1 MSETILHDTHTD
13 DHMDMTTGGS
23 ADFMVT
29 SGSALLMS
37 LSALLTANNVGS
49 VSGQTLVVSYEMLE
63 QNSGALVR
71 VGDSL
76 YYQSDFD
83 FSGVQSVHYSITD
96 QDGVVVL
103 HDTLEISVTP
113 SMVHHGDEVKAPE
126 HMAAMTLVNPS
137 DATHI
142 AVKDG
147 NWSDTGIWQ
156 NVQTGEIEIPGAD
169 ARVFIPKGVSVTY
182 DVDSDVPL
190 FTVRVDGKLSFD
202 TEHDTTMVVDTLF
215 CAPTSVLNIGTE
227 DHPVSADVTTQI
239 VIRSDGEPVTAR
251 DWDMGQLSKGIVTH
265 GQVRIYGEDKT
276 DFITLQQDAHA
287 GDNRLVLSGN
297 PQGWS
302 VGDTLILGGTS
313 YDANGSDADNT
324 RFHDEILEI
333 TKIEGNVVY
342 FKNHTNAATEGNS
355 VLAFDHTRPQG
366 TTFDSS
372 ELNLYVSNLT
382 RNIVVRSEDGRDT
395 PTDER
400 GHVMFM
406 HNPDVQVHNASFVDM
421 GRTDKGELI
430 NGLSG
435 LQPDGSMSDGSNVRG
450 RYPVHFHRTG
460 AEDISGTPAEAE
472 GNVVW
477 GSPGWGLVHHQ
488 SHLVAENNVV
498 FDVVGAGI
506 SAEAGDEIGV
516 WRNNIVIKTTGD
528 SDPLLDLNNSDRA
541 ALGDFG
547 FNGEA
552 YWVQGGMQV
561 EFHDNIAIS
570 SMTGVNLF
578 AGTDGGKREAS
589 SIAVKNL
596 NIRLEDGTIVET
608 DVYKAFKN
616 AGYADDDRIDVTNL
630 PVKAFDGFEAYNVDQ
645 GVITWNM
652 MRNDDGMA
660 EFSMPAQDQAHS
672 EWSLLN
678 GITLWNV
685 FGSGVFLE
693 YTTQTEL
700 QNILIIGNPENPV
713 EFLPGINGDG
723 RGVGVDMNKSTQNL
737 IFENIRIE
745 GFDRGMHVPEEG
757 GFINSEILSY
767 DQTNSV
773 PASKLINGEFANNNY
788 NFTEIQAYNHGT
800 HMFPNYF
807 EIINT
812 VFHSHEDSD
821 NLSPVSGFDSMMVGD
836 RGVVFF
842 DASASFDW
850 DTPDAL
856 RLSQGGIVAYG
867 WDFNGDQIIDEYGRY
882 SSHDFDHFG
891 EYAVGLTV
899 WDAHGLSNTV
909 YKNIVVNTDESYDN
923 MFRNGSLESGYYLGE
938 NGYSL
943 GVLGVN
949 EGWVFGD
956 SFILNNELTGNKGN
970 VISLDAETGWESGF
984 GQVWHDAGLH
994 QGGLKLQFDMNY
1006 VNGSGST
1013 PDQVTI
1019 KVYGINGQ
1027 YDMSVNGSLPHAI
1040 DAINSPVITEILDIK
1055 LANPTGGW
1063 KTFQYDV
1070 DFADGYDYIVMS
1082 VSPSLGMN
1090 SSSDT
1095 LKFDNFYLADG
1106 VSPEAMD
1113 DFVKITGWNNSTFNI
1128 LNNDISILG
1137 DKLHIEKL
1145 GQVEFGNLILNLDG
1159 TITYKPQSGF
1169 SGTDKFSY
1177 IVADEHGNTDLAF
1190 VNLKIDPINADNL
1203 IIHYNFDQDKG
1214 NTAEDM
1220 GADYYDTDGVFFGG
1234 AEHIQ
1239 GGIFKNAVHFDN
1251 RNENDLYSAN
1261 DPASFVFLDNDE
1273 ITYGTGNDLVF
1284 GATANTYDQKSLSFW
1299 FKIDESK
1306 AEPQVIADFGTDG
1319 NGLSIYLDGTKLI
1332 AGGEAQGWSYWNSAD
1347 LSLGQWHHVT
1357 LSLNG
1362 SNQLSNGQQAHSLKV
1377 WLDGKLMSDVVE
1389 KSGVIGEIEGS
1400 GSFNDDALGASYF
1413 GFAYAG
1419 DGLTVFPR
1427 QNGMIG
1433 SMDDFRMYDRV
1444 LSSSEAQTLFSYIQA
1459 PVTNNGNET
1468 YHTGIG
1474 NDLIVGGK
1482 GNDLYLYRAG
1492 EDIFHDVSGTD
1503 TLKLP
1508 ENVIQNG
1515 LSFMRDASAPNDLV
1529 VHVTDRDGHY
1539 LGNVTLKDQFVT
1551 GHGIEKILLADNQ
1564 ALDLTKIQVTTTGTN
1579 GADSIVGSTFGGSF
1593 NDIIYAYAGKDT
1605 VRGGKGNDYID
1616 GGTDQDYLYGDDGSD
1631 TLLGGIGND
1640 VMQGGNGDDL
1650 LYGGDGYDVLYGN
1663 NGIDWVEGGGG
1674 NDRLYGGTEADL
1686 LFGQDGNDILNGGA
1700 GADFLDGGAGADIFA
1715 LAKDGFN
1722 TGVDIISGFS
1732 RTQGD
1737 KIDISD
1743 LLSGYDPLHDLLTDF
1758 VRITQYGADSYLA
1771 VDSNG
1776 GGDNFSYIAMLTGVT
1791 GMTDE
1796 DAMVKA
1802 GTLIV

>member
-1 MSETILHDTHTD
+1 MSETMLHDTSPAVN
-13 DHMDMTTGGS
+13 HMDMETGGG
-23 ADFMVT
+23 ADYAVT

-37 LSALLTANNVGS
+37 LSALLAANNI
-49 VSGQTLVVSYEMLE
+49 SGNPEQTLVVSYEMLE
-63 QNSGALVR
+63 QKSGALVR

-76 YYQSDFD
+76 YYQSDFN
-83 FSGVQSVHYSITD
+83 FSGLQSVHYSISN
-96 QDGVVVL
+96 QDGVLLL
-103 HDTLEISVTP
+103 HDTLEISVSP
-113 SMVHHGDEVKAPE
+113 SMAHHGDEVKAPE
-126 HMAAMTLVNPS
+126 HMAALTLVNPS

-147 NWSDTGIWQ
+147 NWSDMGIWQ
-156 NVQTGEIEIPGAD
+156 NVQTGEMEVPGAE
-169 ARVFIPKGVSVTY
+169 ARVFIPKSVSVTY
-182 DVDSDVPL
+182 DMNSDVPL

-215 CAPTSVLNIGTE
+215 CAPSSVLNIGTE
-227 DHPVSADVTTQI
+227 DHPVHADVTTQI
-239 VIRSDGEPVTAR
+239 VIRSDGDPVTVR

-276 DFITLQQDAHA
+276 DFITLQQDAQA
-287 GDNRLVLSGN
+287 GDDRLVLSGS

-302 VGDTLILGGTS
+302 VGDMLVLGGTS

-324 RFHDEILEI
+324 RFHDEVLEI
-333 TKIEGNVVY
+333 TKIEGNVVH
-342 FKNHTNAATEGNS
+342 FRNHTNAAVDGQN

-372 ELNLYVSNLT
+372 ELNLYVSNLS
-382 RNIVVRSEDGRDT
+382 RNIVVRGEGGSDT
-395 PTDER
+395 PTEDR

-406 HNPDVQVHNASFVDM
+406 HNPDVQVHNAAFIDL
-421 GRTDKGELI
+421 GRTDKEELI
-430 NGLSG
+430 NGVSG
-435 LQPDGSMSDGSNVRG
+435 LQPDGSVSDGSNVRG

-488 SHLVAENNVV
+488 SYLVAENNVV

-528 SDPLLDLNNSDRA
+528 SDPLMDLSNSDRA

-570 SMTGVNLF
+570 SMVGVNLF

-596 NIRLEDGTIVET
+596 NIRLDDGTIVET
-608 DVYKAFKN
+608 DIYKAFKN
-616 AGYADDDRIDVTNL
+616 AGYADDDRIDVSNL

-652 MRNDDGMA
+652 QRNDDGVA

-672 EWSLLN
+672 EWSILN
-678 GITLWNV
+678 DITLWNV

-713 EFLPGINGDG
+713 DFLSGINGDG

-745 GFDRGMHVPEEG
+745 GFDRGMHIPEEG
-757 GFINSEILSY
+757 GFINSEIQSY
-767 DQTNSV
+767 DETSSIS
-773 PASKLINGEFANNNY
+773 ASKLINGEFANNNY
-788 NFTEIQAYNHGT
+788 NFTEIQAFNHGT

-807 EIINT
+807 EIIDT
-812 VFHSHEDSD
+812 IFHSENNSG
-821 NLSPVSGFDSMMVGD
+821 NLSPVADFDNFMVGD

-856 RLSQGGIVAYG
+856 RLSQGGIAAYG
-867 WDFNGDQIIDEYGRY
+867 WDFNGDNIIDNFGRY
-882 SSHDFDHFG
+882 SSHGFDQSG
-891 EYAVGLTV
+891 LYSVGLTV
-899 WDAHGLSNTV
+899 WDAQGMSNTV
-909 YKNIVVNTDESYDN
+909 YKNIEVNTDEAYDN
-923 MFRNGSLESGYYLGE
+923 MFKDNANYLGK

-943 GVLGVN
+943 GVIKGGD
-949 EGWVFGD
+949 GWVFGD
-956 SFILNNELTGNKGN
+956 SFNINNELTGYRDGI
-970 VISLDAETGWESGF
+970 ISLDGETGWSSGF
-984 GQVWHDAGLH
+984 GQVWHDNGLR
-994 QGGLKLQFDMNY
+994 QGGLNFQFDMDY
-1006 VNGSGST
+1006 ANGVGSP
-1013 PDQVTI
+1013 PDEITI
-1019 KVYGINGQ
+1019 RIYGINGQ
-1027 YDMSVNGSLPHAI
+1027 YDMSVNGSVPHGI

-1055 LANPTGGW
+1055 LTAPTDGW

-1070 DFADGYDYIVMS
+1070 DFGKGYNYIVMS
-1082 VSPSLGMN
+1082 ASTNLGMN
-1090 SSSDT
+1090 SASDT

-1106 VSPEAMD
+1106 VRPEAMD
-1113 DFVKITGWNNSTFNI
+1113 DFIEITGWNNSIFNI
-1128 LNNDISILG
+1128 LYNDVSISG

-1145 GQVEFGNLILNLDG
+1145 ENAEFGNLILNQDG
-1159 TITYKPQSGF
+1159 TITYTPQLGF
-1169 SGTDKFSY
+1169 SGLDKFSY
-1177 IVADEHGNTDLAF
+1177 IISDEHGNTDLGM
-1190 VNLKIDPINADNL
+1190 VNLKIDTINADNL

-1220 GADYYDTDGVFFGG
+1220 GADYYDTDGVFFGN

-1239 GGIFKNAVHFDN
+1239 NGVFKNAVYFDN
-1251 RNENDLYSAN
+1251 RNENDVYLEN

-1273 ITYGTGNDLVF
+1273 ITYGTGNDRVF
-1284 GATANTYDQKSLSFW
+1284 GATANTYSQKSLSFW

-1319 NGLSIYLDGTKLI
+1319 NGLSVYLDGTKLI
-1332 AGGEAQGWSYWNSAD
+1332 AGGEAQDWSYWISAD

-1362 SNQLSNGQQAHSLKV
+1362 SNQISNGQGANSLNV

-1389 KSGVIGEIEGS
+1389 KDGVIGEIAGS

-1433 SMDDFRMYDRV
+1433 ALDDFRMYDRV
-1444 LSSSEAQTLFSYIQA
+1444 LSGSEAQTLFSYIQA
-1459 PVTNNGNET
+1459 PVTNNGNEA

-1474 NDLIVGGK
+1474 NDLILGGI

-1492 EDIFHDVSGTD
+1492 EDIFDDISGTD

-1508 ENVIQNG
+1508 ENVTQTG
-1515 LSFMRDASAPNDLV
+1515 LSFMRDMSAPNDLV
-1529 VHVTDRDGHY
+1529 VHVTDQDGHY
-1539 LGNVTLKDQFVT
+1539 LGDVTLKDQFVK
-1551 GHGIEKILLADNQ
+1551 GRGVEKILLADDQ
-1564 ALDLTKIQVTTTGTN
+1564 ALDLTKIQITTTGTN
-1579 GADSIVGSTFGGSF
+1579 GADSIVGVSFGGSV
-1593 NDIIYAYAGKDT
+1593 NDIIYTYAGKDT

-1616 GGTDQDYLYGDDGSD
+1616 GGADQDYLYGDDGSD
-1631 TLLGGIGND
+1631 TLLGGAGND
-1640 VMQGGNGDDL
+1640 VLQGGNGDDL

-1674 NDRLYGGTEADL
+1674 NDRLFGGTEADL
-1686 LFGQDGNDILNGGA
+1686 LFGQDGNDILNGGV
-1700 GADFLDGGAGADIFA
+1700 GADFLDGGLGTDTFA
-1715 LAKDGFN
+1715 FTKDGFN

-1732 RTQGD
+1732 RAQGD

-1758 VRITQYGADSYLA
+1758 VRITQYGSDSYLA
-1771 VDSNG
+1771 VDMNG
-1776 GGDNFSYIAMLTGVT
+1776 GANSFTYVAMITGVT
-1791 GMTDE
+1791 GITDE
-1796 DAMVKA
+1796 DALAKA
-1802 GTLIV
+1802 GTLVV